1 MSRARV
7 PRFGLS
13 LFCMAQLTKVP
24 SYIITKIHPL
34 IQRKISVFKDEFIT
48 KLRFKIM
55 DSSTRKFVYLKLYSH
70 TKIHMIN
77 LKKKVEI
84 SMISQLN
91 ITKMSW
97 KNHLLWYILDNC
109 NKKVII
115 CQKSCTK
122 CHYMSLIYNLLDKS
136 HDKSIWQTNDMS
148 FYIIDISWMWNNICN
163 DISVTWM
170 NSYLSLTNH
179 MTFLELKL
187 EADLVLSW
195 HFSDTDNFLFV
206 TDLSYDIFYLKLK
219 VADSRSLMI
228 YHMIFF

>member
-13 LFCMAQLTKVP
+13 LFCKAQLTKVA
-24 SYIITKIHPL
+24 SYITKIHPL
-34 IQRKISVFKDEFIT
+34 IQRKISGFKDDEFIT
-48 KLRFKIM
+48 KLSFIIM
-55 DSSTRKFVYLKLYSH
+55 TTSVDSVIQNRLNTH

-122 CHYMSLIYNLLDKS
+122 CHYMSLTYNLLDK
-136 HDKSIWQTNDMS
+136 
-148 FYIIDISWMWNNICN
+148 
-163 DISVTWM
+163 
-170 NSYLSLTNH
+170 
-179 MTFLELKL
+179 
-187 EADLVLSW
+187 
-195 HFSDTDNFLFV
+195 
-206 TDLSYDIFYLKLK
+206 
-219 VADSRSLMI
+219 
-228 YHMIFF
+228 